1 MKKGQPLGRL
11 ALYRDFSIVQ
21 VDTKISTKSNREW
34 RQQGTKTLFAE
45 AIAHRKQQQ
54 TTGLPNSNSS
64 TALQPDLTFITGS
77 IAVNNIHHTQSGK
90 NVGVV
95 GISAINEADRDAIA
109 DEVMKKVASEMGL
122 INPMDIQILEE
133 YAKLPPT

>member
-45 AIAHRKQQQ
+45 AMAHRKQQPA
-54 TTGLPNSNSS
+54 TLPSSNSS
-64 TALQPDLTFITGS
+64 GILQPDLTFITGA
-77 IAVNNIHHTQSGK
+77 IAMNNIHHSQSGK
-90 NVGVV
+90 NIGVV
-95 GISAINEADRDAIA
+95 GISALNEADRDAIA

-122 INPMDIQILEE
+122 INPLDIQILEE

>member
-1 MKKGQPLGRL
+1 MGRL

-21 VDTKISTKSNREW
+21 VDSNISTKSNREW

-45 AIAHRKQQQ
+45 AMAHRKQQSAI
-54 TTGLPNSNSS
+54 PNSNSS

-90 NVGVV
+90 NVGV
-95 GISAINEADRDAIA
+95 GISALNEADRDAIA

-122 INPMDIQILEE
+122 INPVDIQLLEE
-133 YAKLPPT
+133 YATLPPT